1 MRKILTIL
9 CLFVC
14 IYANSATYYFRNTGN
29 ANWGTATNWSLS
41 DGGGSGGA
49 VPTASDNAYITVN
62 SYNCTLNV
70 AGVCKTLNIN
80 GFTGTLTMTNGI
92 TISGNTVINSP
103 SMTFSGTGT
112 LTTNAAGLF
121 KTNGKTI
128 TPPIAFT
135 GAIIDSL
142 DCSGGIITNI
152 TFNTAGATLI
162 LKSAVV
168 IQGKATSTASTAAS
182 PVTIKS
188 SVGGT
193 KISVIFYNDASMD
206 LDFVNFTDVDA
217 SNGLT
222 IYTYL
227 GVLSNTINIDNTMN
241 NTIKHSTATPISGN

>member
-9 CLFVC
+9 FILLCLQVQARKLYVRT
-14 IYANSATYYFRNTGN
+14 IGG
-29 ANWGTATNWSLS
+29 NWGTTATWSLT
-41 DGGGSGGA
+41 DGGGATGVVPLATDSVYLTSNSGTP
-49 VPTASDNAYITVN
+49 V
-62 SYNCTLNV
+62 TLNV

-92 TISGNTVINSP
+92 TISGNTTINSP

-142 DCSGGIITNI
+142 DCAGGVITNI
-152 TFNTAGATLI
+152 TFISAGATLI
-162 LKSAVV
+162 LKSDVK
-168 IQGKATSTASTAAS
+168 IQGKATSTASTSGS
-182 PVTIKS
+182 PVIIKS
-188 SVGGT
+188 SIGGT
-193 KISVIFYNDASMD
+193 KRSVIFYNDASMD
-206 LDFVNFTDVDA
+206 LDFVNYTDVDA

-227 GVLSNTINIDNTMN
+227 GVLSNTTNIDNTMN
-241 NTIKHSTATPISGN
+241 NTIKHSTATPISEN